1 VPQPEGMDGFSFLP
15 VLLDR
20 RQAGR
25 DKVFTQFHQTSAK
38 NRYPMR
44 CIQNHRFGYI
54 FNPWSDGERVFKNE
68 SQSGLT
74 FKAMQAAAKTDPKI
88 AARVGLFQ
96 YRVVEEFYDLANDPD
111 ALRNLSEDPKYKKKL
126 DNLREELLKW
136 MKRTNDPALEAF
148 KNRSSPEALKKFM
161 AEQDARSGKKQ
172 KKRNNRKKRTS

>member
-1 VPQPEGMDGFSFLP
+1 MDGFSFLP
-15 VLLDR
+15 VLLGR

-44 CIQNHRFGYI
+44 CVQNHRFGYI

-88 AARVGLFQ
+88 AARVKFFQ
-96 YRVVEEFYDLANDPD
+96 YRIIEEFYDLANDPD
-111 ALRNLSEDPKYKKKL
+111 ALHNLSNDSKYKKEL
-126 DNLREELLKW
+126 DKMRKELLNW
-136 MKRTNDPALEAF
+136 MKSTNDMALEAF
-148 KNRSSPEALKKFM
+148 KNRNSPETLKKFM

-172 KKRNNRKKRTS
+172 TKRKNRKKRT